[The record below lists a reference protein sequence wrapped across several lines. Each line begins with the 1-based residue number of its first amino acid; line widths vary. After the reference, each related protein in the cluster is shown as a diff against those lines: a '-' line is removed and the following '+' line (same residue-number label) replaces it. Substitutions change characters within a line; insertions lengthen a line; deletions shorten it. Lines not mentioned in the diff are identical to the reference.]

1 MGLSEEMT
9 NERRS
14 SKVASPMA
22 LVIEPP
28 REARRG
34 VDGAA
39 VGFPID
45 RRSVRA

>member
-1 MGLSEEMT
+1 MRLSEEMM

-14 SKVASPMA
+14 SKVASLMA

-34 VDGAA
+34 LMV
-39 VGFPID
+39 
-45 RRSVRA
+45 RRRDA